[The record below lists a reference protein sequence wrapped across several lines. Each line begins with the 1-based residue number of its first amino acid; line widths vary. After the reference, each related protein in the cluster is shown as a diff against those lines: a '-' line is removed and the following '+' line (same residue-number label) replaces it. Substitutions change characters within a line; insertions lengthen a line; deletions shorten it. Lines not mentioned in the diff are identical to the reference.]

1 MFSRLLLLTL
11 TLLLASPPPASA
23 RDDLLGLED
32 ILASVRQHYPPLL
45 AAWLEQDIAAGK
57 VRRAEG
63 AFDPIIS
70 AALMTRPQNY
80 YTASNGQFMVTQPL
94 RDSGGKV
101 YAGYRLTSGFLPS
114 YERKIRT
121 ADGGEAVVG
130 FSLPFLRNRDFDGRR
145 ASLSQAELDRELAR
159 PNILRQYLNFMRASR
174 ISYFNWVAAGKELE
188 AAEALLKV
196 AKDRDD
202 ALRQQLE
209 EGAIAAIVRTD
220 NRRLVVAREI
230 GVVRARRA
238 FEAASIA
245 LSLFHREA
253 RTGTTMMPRREQLPD
268 GFPPLQ
274 LLDELTLVNDR
285 GRALFRRPEIRQV
298 EIFVAKAKVDRR
310 LAQNDLK
317 PNLDLTVELNQALG
331 GDLPKDIENT
341 EITALMEFS
350 VPIGRN
356 EAKGRIEAINAN
368 LGQLTKEK
376 EFARDSILADAND
389 SFSAVTAAY
398 LTLEQTTENVRLSE
412 ILENAEKEK
421 FNEGASDL
429 LAVQIREQATFDAR
443 ILEINALRD
452 YFRALADYFAAVAK
466 DSPTHLIPVSR

>member
-1 MFSRLLLLTL
+1 MSPRHFLPFLA
-11 TLLLASPPPASA
+11 LLAFPLPALA
-23 RDDLLGLED
+23 QKTLGLED
-32 ILASVRQHYPPLL
+32 VLVSVRQHYPPLL

-70 AALMTRPQNY
+70 AALMARPQNY
-80 YTASNGQFMVTQPL
+80 YSATNGNFMVTQPL
-94 RDSGGKV
+94 RDSGGKL

-130 FSLPFLRNRDFDGRR
+130 FSLPFLRNREFDQRR
-145 ASLSQAELDRELAR
+145 ASLTQAELDRELAR
-159 PNILRQYLNFMRASR
+159 PNILRQFLNFLRASR
-174 ISYFNWVAAGKELE
+174 IAYYNWVAAGQELA
-188 AAEALLKV
+188 AAENLLKV
-196 AKDRDD
+196 ARDRDA
-202 ALRQQLE
+202 ALGEQLA

-220 NRRLVVAREI
+220 NKRLVVAREI
-230 GVVRARRA
+230 GVVRARRG
-238 FEAASIA
+238 FEAAAIA
-245 LSLFHREA
+245 LSLFHRDP
-253 RTGTTMMPRREQLPD
+253 RTGRTLMPTREQLPG

-274 LLDELTLVNDR
+274 ILDELTLINDR
-285 GRALFRRPEIRQV
+285 GRALFRRPEIRQI
-298 EIFVAKAKVDRR
+298 EIFIAKAKVDRR
-310 LAQNDLK
+310 LARNDLK
-317 PNLDLTVELNQALG
+317 PNLDLSVELNQALG

-356 EAKGRIEAINAN
+356 EAKGRIEAITAN
-368 LGQLTKEK
+368 LGQLDQEK

-398 LTLEQTTENVRLSE
+398 QTLEQTAENVRLSE
-412 ILENAEKEK
+412 QLEEAEREK
-421 FNEGASDL
+421 FAEGASDL

-443 ILEINALRD
+443 ILEIDALRA
-452 YFRALADYFAAVAK
+452 YFKSLADYLAAVAK
-466 DSPTHLIPVSR
+466 DAPTHLTPVTR